1 MLPFFGVSYTT
12 LLRPAPL
19 SVLCVWTLGHQWE
32 PNGTSFPASPP
43 RGFYGRLTSNRERRD
58 GRGKKERGREG
69 RKRER
74 EGRKKEGE
82 RGKEERGREREER
95 KRERE
100 GGRGERRV
108 KSVVVQWV
116 SPVKIARQG
125 LNPT

>member
-1 MLPFFGVSYTT
+1 MSPFFGVSYTT

-58 GRGKKERGREG
+58 GRGKKERGREREG

-82 RGKEERGREREER
+82 RGKKER
-95 KRERE
+95 
-100 GGRGERRV
+100 GRGERRGGVRV